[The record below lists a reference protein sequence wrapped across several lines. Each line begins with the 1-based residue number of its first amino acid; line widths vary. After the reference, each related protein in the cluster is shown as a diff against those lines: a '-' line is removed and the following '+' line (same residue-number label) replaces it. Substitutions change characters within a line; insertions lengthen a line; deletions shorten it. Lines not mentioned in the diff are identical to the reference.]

1 MNIFQELS
9 YFNELKEWVE
19 VRRCY
24 HYGED
29 NTPVDPKF
37 EHIVVNH
44 DNKTIQGSLQA
55 YEEKVEKKQEI
66 TDKLK
71 IQLKEKEESQIT
83 EISKVENKVMV
94 ENNLDVTIV
103 WPLRLKMEEI
113 SSSRM
118 YHCLVIG
125 YSC

>member
-24 HYGED
+24 HYED

-37 EHIVVNH
+37 EHIAVNH

-55 YEEKVEKKQEI
+55 YDEKVEKKQEI
-66 TDKLK
+66 TNKLK

-94 ENNLDVTIV
+94 ENNLDATIV
-103 WPLRLKMEEI
+103 WPLRLKM
-113 SSSRM
+113 
-118 YHCLVIG
+118 
-125 YSC
+125 